1 MKKIFFVQVLV
12 SAFSFGGVLYA
23 YVSGQNEIT
32 KVRIE
37 LPKLTREVRLLE
49 EQNLRLRYEIERFEN
64 PKHLME
70 LAKRPEFSH
79 LKHPLIDE
87 IFVLQTKDEV
97 SQTREEVV
105 NPSRVR
111 SIYIGS
117 GPLPSLQK

>member
-12 SAFSFGGVLYA
+12 CAFSCGGVLYA
-23 YVSGQNEIT
+23 YVSGQNDVT

-37 LPKLTREVRLLE
+37 LPKITREVRLLE

-79 LKHPLIDE
+79 LKHPLRDE
-87 IFVLQTKDEV
+87 IFVLQTVEET
-97 SQTREEVV
+97 SQIPEERA

-111 SIYIGS
+111 SIYIGAGS
-117 GPLPSLQK
+117 LPSLQK

>member
-1 MKKIFFVQVLV
+1 MKKIFFIQVLI

-79 LKHPLIDE
+79 LKHPLIGE
-87 IFVLQTKDEV
+87 IFVLQTKEEA
-97 SQTREEVV
+97 SQTPQEVI

-111 SIYIGS
+111 SIYVGS
-117 GPLPSLQK
+117 GPFSPLEK

>member
-1 MKKIFFVQVLV
+1 MKKIFFVQVLI

-87 IFVLQTKDEV
+87 IFVLQTNQEA
-97 SQTREEVV
+97 SQTPEEII
-105 NPSRVR
+105 NPQRVR

-117 GPLPSLQK
+117 GSFSSLEK